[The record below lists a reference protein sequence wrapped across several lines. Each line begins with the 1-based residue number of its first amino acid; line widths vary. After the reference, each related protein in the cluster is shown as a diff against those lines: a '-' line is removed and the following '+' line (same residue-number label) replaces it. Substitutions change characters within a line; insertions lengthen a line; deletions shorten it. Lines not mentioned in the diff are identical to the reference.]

1 MGEKTLVIVLA
12 ETRAWEKTFDNIK
25 HNVITPLGADLCV
38 CIGVKPDYNYEN
50 PFYRTAKYRFTY
62 DEPDDWAD
70 AFNYAETVERN
81 SAKKVKIITP
91 SDAPTYA
98 SETDEHV
105 FINNKDTN
113 AIWGKIKYWSE
124 SSEDIDFLG
133 RYPTEDKILEDE
145 KVLAKK
151 YQEIVFH
158 TADYIDPA
166 WRYCAYGVK
175 RGSSSTTAPVQQ
187 YGINTLCHHSA
198 PSASPAASW
207 RRFLKIKS
215 QFLGGIKDAEDE
227 HPGSAAILIFFRW
240 FLWKNL
246 VESGAINEYDR
257 FIITRSDYIW
267 RLEHPRLELLDAGKI
282 WVPNCETY
290 EGITDRH
297 TVISRAHMEQYCG
310 LLRAMLDNRSDEYF
324 NKMMEISR
332 RRHFNLEKFILFHL
346 NECSIA
352 HDFFPYVMFTIR
364 PKNVSTRWSA
374 GTVYCEKGEYFIKY
388 PSEDK
393 CSQHYVNDYIMWRR
407 TNGFNGNLMD
417 YYCEVIPCEV
427 MYFY

>member
-25 HNVITPLGADLCV
+25 RNVITPLNADLCV

-50 PFYRTAKYRFTY
+50 PFYREAKYRFTY

-81 SAKKVKIITP
+81 ASVKIITP
-91 SDAPTYA
+91 SDVDVDG
-98 SETDEHV
+98 ENV
-105 FINNKDTN
+105 FVNHKDTN

-124 SSEDIDFLG
+124 SSENIDFLG
-133 RYPTEDKILEDE
+133 RFPSEDKIFEDK
-145 KVLAKK
+145 KVLAKN
-151 YQEIVFH
+151 YDEIVFH

-175 RGSSSTTAPVQQ
+175 NGGSDISNAAAPVQQ
-187 YGINTLCHHSA
+187 YGINTLRSRR
-198 PSASPAASW
+198 SGNTISKQETW

-246 VESGAINEYDR
+246 VESGAIDKYDR

-267 RLEHPRLELLDAGKI
+267 RLEHPRLELLDAEKI

-297 TVISRAHMEQYCG
+297 TVISRGHMEKYCG
-310 LLRAMLDNRSDEYF
+310 LLRAMLSERTSDEYF
-324 NKMMEISR
+324 NKMMDISR

-346 NECSIA
+346 SECGIA

-364 PKNVSTRWSA
+364 PNNVGTRWSA
-374 GTVYCEKGEYFIKY
+374 GTVYCEKGEYYIKY